1 MTQLALCLSVD
12 DAFVIPSP
20 AQINVNGA
28 VGTVGQL
35 LCSLLAGGSPVSTLV
50 QNLLG
55 LVGGLLGGVG
65 GGAGGLGGLLG
76 GLTGAAAAGGLPSG
90 LPAAPSPSAEL
101 DAITGLLNNPGA

>member
-1 MTQLALCLSVD
+1 M
-12 DAFVIPSP
+12 
-20 AQINVNGA
+20 NGA

-76 GLTGAAAAGGLPSG
+76 GLTGAAAGGLPSG
-90 LPAAPSPSAEL
+90 LPTPPSPSAGL